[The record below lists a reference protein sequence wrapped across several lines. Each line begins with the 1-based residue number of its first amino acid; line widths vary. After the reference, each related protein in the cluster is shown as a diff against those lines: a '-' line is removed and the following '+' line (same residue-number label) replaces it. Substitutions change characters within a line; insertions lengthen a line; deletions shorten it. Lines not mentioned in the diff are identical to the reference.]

1 MKITTACH
9 TDKGKIRA
17 TNEDAVG
24 YFSLSQG
31 DLFIVCDGMG
41 GHAAGEVASQMAV
54 ESIHV
59 FFQKNINQKPEKLLR
74 EAIIYANNKI
84 WQSAQSIK
92 EYEGMGTT
100 CVVAFL
106 QDNFLQIGHVGD
118 SRAYLFSEN
127 KLTSLTKDHSYV
139 QRLLDMHIIEPQDIP
154 THPQRGVIT
163 RSLGYEPHIQPEIS
177 KIINVKPED
186 VLLLCTDG
194 ITAELN
200 DEQIQSIMLHAATL
214 DEKAKQLVET
224 AKTVKGS
231 DNITA
236 FVALLSK

>member
-1 MKITTACH
+1 MKITTAFH

-24 YFSLSQG
+24 YFSLPQG

-41 GHAAGEVASQMAV
+41 GHAAGEIASQMAV
-54 ESIHV
+54 ESIHD
-59 FFQKNINQKPEKLLR
+59 FFRHNAQQKSEKLLR
-74 EAIIYANNKI
+74 EAIIFANNKI
-84 WQSAQSIK
+84 WQSAQSVK
-92 EYEGMGTT
+92 EHKGMGTT

-106 QDNFLQIGHVGD
+106 QNNTLQIGHVGD

-127 KLTSLTKDHSYV
+127 RLISLTKDHSYV
-139 QRLLDMHIIEPQDIP
+139 QRLLDMHIIEAQEIP
-154 THPQRGVIT
+154 THPHRGVIT

-177 KIINVKPED
+177 KAITVKSGD

-200 DEQIQSIMLHAATL
+200 DEQIQGIMQNAATIE
-214 DEKAKQLVET
+214 EKAKQLVET
-224 AKTVKGS
+224 ANAVKGS

-236 FVALLSK
+236 FVALLE